1 MEEEHNDLPAA
12 FRQTFAAGQA
22 AIVQAQEQARQT
34 GDGQPLL
41 QAVRE
46 HQLRLK
52 ELAPALVEQ
61 CQSQARMLEV
71 QLAALVAQRI
81 DEGLLDRQDVATLLD
96 QGPRVV
102 RQYQFVGELAQ
113 TLDYFSQRF
122 LTAIEEG
129 TLRETICEQGLA
141 VEQALHGL
149 LGHAI
154 NEVLFDSQERA
165 VMRRAAQAL
174 RQLEALLQR
183 PRDQGVLKAGYT
195 IRRRQ
200 FIRQAGWL
208 CLRVYGHVTTD
219 IMVDLL
225 SFKQSHYLASAEGVD
240 GDDDRLSNTAIN
252 RELTK
257 LQAPARKRS
266 VSEQWETAA
275 VVKAF
280 FAKAQ
285 WKAWHPRTR
294 SRHDAGLQSAVDHSG
309 LNH

>member
-22 AIVQAQEQARQT
+22 AIAQAQEQARQT

-266 VSEQWETAA
+266 ASEQWETAA

-294 SRHDAGLQSAVDHSG
+294 SRHDAGLQSAIDHSG

>member
-1 MEEEHNDLPAA
+1 
-12 FRQTFAAGQA
+12 
-22 AIVQAQEQARQT
+22 
-34 GDGQPLL
+34 
-41 QAVRE
+41 
-46 HQLRLK
+46 
-52 ELAPALVEQ
+52 
-61 CQSQARMLEV
+61 
-71 QLAALVAQRI
+71 
-81 DEGLLDRQDVATLLD
+81 
-96 QGPRVV
+96 
-102 RQYQFVGELAQ
+102 
-113 TLDYFSQRF
+113 
-122 LTAIEEG
+122 
-129 TLRETICEQGLA
+129 
-141 VEQALHGL
+141 
-149 LGHAI
+149 
-154 NEVLFDSQERA
+154 
-165 VMRRAAQAL
+165 MRRAAQAL

>member
-1 MEEEHNDLPAA
+1 MEEHQNDLPAA
-12 FRQTFAAGQA
+12 FRQTFEAGQA
-22 AIVQAQEQARQT
+22 AIVQVLAQQ
-34 GDGQPLL
+34 DGQQLL
-41 QAVRE
+41 RVVHEYQR
-46 HQLRLK
+46 RLT
-52 ELAPALVEQ
+52 ELAPALVDE
-61 CQSQARMLEV
+61 CQSQARELEA

-81 DEGLLDRQDVATLLD
+81 DEGLLDRQAVAMLLD
-96 QGPRVV
+96 QGPRAV

-122 LTAIEEG
+122 LAATEER
-129 TLRETICEQGLA
+129 TLRETIREQGLA
-141 VEQALHGL
+141 VEQALNCL

-154 NEVLFDSQERA
+154 NEVLFDSEERSA
-165 VMRRAAQAL
+165 MRRTAQEL
-174 RQLEALLQR
+174 YRLGKLLEK
-183 PRDQGVLKAGYT
+183 PRDTGVLKGDYT
-195 IRRRQ
+195 VRRRQ

-219 IMVDLL
+219 IMERLL
-225 SFKQSHYLASAEGVD
+225 QTKQAHYLAGSEEDD
-240 GDDDRLSNTAIN
+240 GDDLRLNDAIN
-252 RELTK
+252 LELSK
-257 LQAPARKRS
+257 LKLPARKRS
-266 VSEQWETAA
+266 ASEQWETAA